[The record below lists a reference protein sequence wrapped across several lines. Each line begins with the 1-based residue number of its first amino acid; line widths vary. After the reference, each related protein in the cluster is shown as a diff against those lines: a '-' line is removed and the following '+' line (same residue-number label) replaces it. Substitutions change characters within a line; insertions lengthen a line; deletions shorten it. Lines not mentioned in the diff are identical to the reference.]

1 MISQNFIDKLNTV
14 KIEQEI
20 LYMKSLNSKEE
31 ILQKALEALRKSFD
45 IKASTKKEIGQET
58 ANEIQ
63 MSFLP
68 DDKEIIKNYHLEID
82 KPRST
87 IIGQLALK

>member
-68 DDKEIIKNYHLEID
+68 DDKEKTLFEIS
-82 KPRST
+82 KIS
-87 IIGQLALK
+87 

>member
-1 MISQNFIDKLNTV
+1 LISQNFIDKLNTV

-68 DDKEIIKNYHLEID
+68 DDKEKTLFEIS
-82 KPRST
+82 KIS
-87 IIGQLALK
+87 